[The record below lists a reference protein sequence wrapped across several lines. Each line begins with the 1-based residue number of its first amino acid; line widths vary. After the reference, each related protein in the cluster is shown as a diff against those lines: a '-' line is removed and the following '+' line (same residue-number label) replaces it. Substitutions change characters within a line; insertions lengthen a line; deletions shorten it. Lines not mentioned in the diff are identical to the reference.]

1 MQADGPGDLALV
13 TPILQHL
20 DLLCHSLGF
29 CIETKLDK
37 RNEYS
42 KDNRKEILVS
52 QNAVHPIP

>member
-20 DLLCHSLGF
+20 DLLCHSLDF
-29 CIETKLDK
+29 RIEAKLDK
-37 RNEYS
+37 RNDHS
-42 KDNRKEILVS
+42 KDNPKEILVS